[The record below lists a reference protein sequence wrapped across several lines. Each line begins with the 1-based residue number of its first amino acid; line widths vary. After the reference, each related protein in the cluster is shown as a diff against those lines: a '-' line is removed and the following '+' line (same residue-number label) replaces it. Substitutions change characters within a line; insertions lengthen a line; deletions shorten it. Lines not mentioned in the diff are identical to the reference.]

1 MQHFIEFRFE
11 QNSLVAAHM
20 DVIMEAGRVGGIRVI
35 KFYGG
40 GQLPTTAALAANY
53 CVRSACF
60 FLGLYQVIYRSACAA
75 VGYLRDGQ
83 W

>member
-20 DVIMEAGRVGGIRVI
+20 DVIMEARRMVGGKRVI

-53 CVRSACF
+53 CV
-60 FLGLYQVIYRSACAA
+60 
-75 VGYLRDGQ
+75 
-83 W
+83 